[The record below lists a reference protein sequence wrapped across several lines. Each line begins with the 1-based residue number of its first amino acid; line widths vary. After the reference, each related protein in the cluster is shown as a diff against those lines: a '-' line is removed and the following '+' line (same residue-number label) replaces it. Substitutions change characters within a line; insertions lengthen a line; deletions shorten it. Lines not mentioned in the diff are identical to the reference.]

1 VGNYILE
8 GNEVSNM
15 ENKSIMDMDI
25 HELRIEVAMLRE
37 RCEQLKQRLD
47 KAYQY
52 TPHPIWNP
60 ATPPW
65 TGSYSKCSKCGIELT
80 NGLACGDPSCP
91 TIVRVTS
98 GKGK

>member
-1 VGNYILE
+1 
-8 GNEVSNM
+8 VSNM

-37 RCEQLKQRLD
+37 RCEQLQLRLD
-47 KAYQY
+47 KANQY
-52 TPHPIWNP
+52 GDYIVNKFYP
-60 ATPPW
+60 AAPPWAPPW
-65 TGSYSKCSKCGIELT
+65 TGSNPKCSKCGIELT